1 MPIRTRPRLSMT
13 RRILRFDPVRQRRII
28 VIGIGRHLPG
38 DRTQPSAAVA
48 WLYGATG
55 CDALR
60 DHQKLDHGESLERER
75 REVRGKAEKHLAN
88 RLILRLG
95 AKKHDALAPRHRG
108 NSVPADS

>member
-1 MPIRTRPRLSMT
+1 MT

-55 CDALR
+55 F
-60 DHQKLDHGESLERER
+60 
-75 REVRGKAEKHLAN
+75 
-88 RLILRLG
+88 G
-95 AKKHDALAPRHRG
+95 APGTIR
-108 NSVPADS
+108 NSITGRA